1 MATEQVSL
9 MPHELVALLVSK
21 MNMCASHLSGASPD
35 KIQFD
40 NLATEYA
47 RMHQLTLELRE
58 KCAALMAAEANTEE
72 QRAS

>member
-21 MNMCASHLSGASPD
+21 MNMCASHLSASAPD

-40 NLATEYA
+40 NLSTEYA

-58 KCAALMAAEANTEE
+58 KCAALMTADANTDEM
-72 QRAS
+72 RAS